1 MLITLLF
8 IIKIKK
14 DLKILSNNRRSVNIV
29 SEQLLI
35 FYLVF
40 VIEFVLYSRK
50 NDLNFWNE
58 Y

>member
-1 MLITLLF
+1 MLIT
-8 IIKIKK
+8 IKK